1 MRGATGA
8 HESVDAAL
16 MVDEAAG
23 DEDGKNEIGSKD
35 AEGLRQENEC
45 NEPQWVEQDQ
55 GKDSDVDKHDSV
67 RLGR

>member
-23 DEDGKNEIGSKD
+23 DEGGKNEIGSKD
-35 AEGLRQENEC
+35 AEGLGHENEC
-45 NEPQWVEQDQ
+45 NKPQWVEQDQ
-55 GKDSDVDKHDSV
+55 GKDSDVNKHDSG
-67 RLGR
+67 RLGM